1 MHSDPSSEPLAAA
14 EGGPSQVVRH
24 GDTIL
29 RPAQPW
35 TPTIHALLR
44 HLEAVGFA
52 GAPGWSATATTDR
65 ATKCSPTSR
74 ARSSTRTHGAMR
86 QSGASGGCCASST
99 TPPQASAPRRRRSGS
114 RGTST
119 ATRPA
124 RSSAT
129 ATPAPGTSWPVMACR
144 WPSSTGPWPGPT
156 DRRDEVAATGWWNA
170 QLHDDD
176 IAEANHRADAV
187 TRGAQLRQFLDGYGL
202 PAAEGAGLVTH
213 MIEFAIRDCAW
224 EAIRA
229 QVTPESTDPTPLWAL
244 AWRARAAAW
253 MIRHRPTLQHAIEPY
268 SSTTGPPGSS
278 P

>member
-119 ATRPA
+119 AD
-124 RSSAT
+124 
-129 ATPAPGTSWPVMACR
+129 TPGSIIGHCD
-144 WPSSTGPWPGPT
+144 TGPWHIVA
-156 DRRDEVAATGWWNA
+156 RD
-170 QLHDDD
+170 
-176 IAEANHRADAV
+176 
-187 TRGAQLRQFLDGYGL
+187 GL
-202 PAAEGAGLVTH
+202 PVAFIDWTLAGADRSARRGRGHRLVERPAPRRRHRRSQPPGRRGYPRRPAAPVPGRLRAARGRGAGLVTN

-253 MIRHRPTLQHAIEPY
+253 MLRHRPTLQHAIEPY
-268 SSTTGPPGSS
+268 SPTTGPPGSS